1 MRMSELVRL
10 NDWAVLERIL
20 PRDLLWFMVYEAVC
34 EAREKLHVQD
44 VDQLELNRRTLFL
57 HTVRYELMSM
67 LEKHVLKDA
76 QVELTLDGV
85 KMAMD
90 YFALK
95 VPEVP
100 TFQLDGYLNYLEAWS
115 AAHEDWTVSQP
126 EAFEDLDIE
135 ISI

>member
-1 MRMSELVRL
+1 MSDLVTL
-10 NDWAVLERIL
+10 EDWAVLEQIL

-34 EAREKLHVQD
+34 EAREKLHVQE
-44 VDQLELNRRTLFL
+44 VDQLDLNRRTLFL

-67 LEKHVLKDA
+67 LEKHVLHGS

-85 KMAMD
+85 KKAMD
-90 YFALK
+90 YFALQ
-95 VPEVP
+95 VPDVP

-115 AAHEDWTVSQP
+115 AAHPDWTREKP

-135 ISI
+135 ITI